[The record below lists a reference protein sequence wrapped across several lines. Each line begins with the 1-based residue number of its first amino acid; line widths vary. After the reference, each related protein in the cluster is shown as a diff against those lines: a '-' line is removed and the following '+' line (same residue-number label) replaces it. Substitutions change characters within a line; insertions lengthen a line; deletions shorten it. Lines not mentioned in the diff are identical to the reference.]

1 MGRDESPKEI
11 GNSKVQQLLQKSEK
25 ENRQK
30 RIEREV
36 SEYVSGNHASL
47 HRDEFA
53 IQLPEYIIQLFKGG
67 NDKEAINILRVL
79 GESVVGE
86 DIMLRKRAVMVLSLF
101 AEDLFA
107 SDNQEYLLFFTGL
120 LVEWLAIE
128 TEYIPGYEVIGGQ
141 IEKAGSWLLENHY
154 WQEAEYLL
162 ATIYNIQTDVLEKN
176 EFIKNTTAKIQN
188 NLGNTANLDIVLDSY
203 LVGSEDIRQSLE
215 QILNY
220 LNRQFVR
227 YAIFQLDRKDLGQ
240 SRDMLFELISKLGPA
255 AGPLLRE
262 LLQENPTTSCIKNS
276 IEIIKNLGESSNYPM
291 IERFLS
297 HHDQSIRREVV
308 ESITILG
315 GSSATTRLTRAF
327 QQADEHLKILILKEL
342 AKTESHEVVAVLHE
356 QCSQLLG
363 LNKITDNRLFTTLMV
378 TLRKFP
384 SQRSIDLINQIT
396 GKFPELMADR
406 TTALQVNET
415 LRHVES
421 QLRHQTHIKKAKGYS
436 LGDDVAQ
443 GEKVSSHNNQDF
455 EREVLQLI
463 SSDNINE
470 ATEVLL
476 RECIEHS
483 REKDFETAER
493 LRDRIL
499 EVDPQA
505 FSKVL
510 EAEENII
517 LEKQTS
523 VPGSFLEMWE
533 GFRGV
538 MSEQEIELLY
548 NKFEKASYRA
558 GDIVVREGEIDDRIY
573 FVNSGGLSMQYS
585 YGGRDV
591 FLKNILP
598 GEFFGTE
605 QFFSASVWTVN
616 VSTSEN
622 TQLFVLSRS
631 KVKDI
636 FEEHPDFFNKLK
648 TYCVAARSVY
658 ELIEMAG
665 EERRGSTRYSVAA
678 KEKIVLMDSYGTSET
693 KSIVCKLNDISTGG
707 FCFTTRIAN
716 SENARLLLGRQVKAP
731 FISCSD
737 QGKMYDAV
745 IVAVQVVQEIKNEF
759 KVHARMVE
767 PLNDQQVQETV
778 NLLF

>member
-47 HRDEFA
+47 HKDDFA
-53 IQLPEYIIQLFKGG
+53 IQLPDFIIQLFKSG
-67 NDKEAINILRVL
+67 NDKEAITILRVL

-128 TEYIPGYEVIGGQ
+128 TEYIPGYEVISRQ
-141 IEKAGSWLLENHY
+141 IEMAGSWLLENHY

-162 ATIYNIQTDVLEKN
+162 ATIFNIQTEVLEKN

-188 NLGNTANLDIVLDSY
+188 NIGNTANLDIVLDSY

-215 QILNY
+215 QILYY

-227 YAIFQLDRKDLGQ
+227 YAILQLDRKDHGQ
-240 SRDMLFELISKLGPA
+240 SRDMLFELIAKLGPA
-255 AGPLLRE
+255 AAPLLRE
-262 LLQENPTTSCIKNS
+262 HLQENPTTSCIKNS
-276 IEIIKNLGESSNYPM
+276 IEIIKNLGESSNYPI

-297 HHDQSIRREVV
+297 HHDQTIRKDVI

-327 QQADEHLKILILKEL
+327 QQADEHLKLLILKEL
-342 AKTESHEVVAVLHE
+342 AKTESHEVVPVLHE
-356 QCSQLLG
+356 QCIQLLG
-363 LNKITDNRLFTTLMV
+363 LNTVTNIRLFTTLMV
-378 TLRKFP
+378 ALRKFP

-396 GKFPELMADR
+396 NKFPELMADSNVE
-406 TTALQVNET
+406 LQVNET

-421 QLRHQTHIKKAKGYS
+421 QLRHETHVRKATGYA
-436 LGDDVAQ
+436 LGAADTS
-443 GEKVSSHNNQDF
+443 GENPASYDNEDF
-455 EREVLQLI
+455 ERQLLKLI
-463 SSDNINE
+463 NQDKINE

-476 RECIEHS
+476 TKCIEHS
-483 REKDFETAER
+483 REKDFGAAES

-523 VPGSFLEMWE
+523 VPGSFMEMWE

-538 MSEQEIELLY
+538 MSEEEIELLY
-548 NKFEKASYRA
+548 SKFEKASYNA
-558 GDIVVREGEIDDRIY
+558 GEIVVREGEIDDRIY
-573 FVNSGGLSMQYS
+573 FVNAGILSMQYS
-585 YGGRDV
+585 QGHRDV
-591 FLKNILP
+591 FLKKILP

-616 VSTSEN
+616 VSTDED
-622 TQLFVLSRS
+622 TELFVLSRG
-631 KVKDI
+631 KVKAV

-658 ELIEMAG
+658 ELIQMAG
-665 EERRGSTRYSVAA
+665 EERRGSTRYNVAA

-693 KSIVCKLNDISTGG
+693 KSIICKLNDISTGG

-737 QGKMYDAV
+737 DDKMYDAV
-745 IVAVQVVQEIKNEF
+745 IVAVQIVQEIKNEF

-767 PLNDQQVQETV
+767 PLNDQQVQQTV